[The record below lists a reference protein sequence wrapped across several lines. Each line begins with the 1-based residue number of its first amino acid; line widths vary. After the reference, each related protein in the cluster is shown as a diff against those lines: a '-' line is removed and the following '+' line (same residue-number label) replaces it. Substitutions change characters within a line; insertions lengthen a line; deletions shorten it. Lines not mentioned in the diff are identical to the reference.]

1 MAESPKTL
9 YEISL
14 EQVAY
19 RLNCL
24 VHYYKD
30 ALLHKTKSLEMSILN
45 PYYNNGIL
53 ENGTSQDHDDL
64 MESDDSDEC
73 TGARFLR
80 RTQSIDDSSK
90 DRRDSTITKHH
101 LSSPPLPTSSQKPKI
116 PLGSTRASNFLV
128 NSSHCD
134 DRLKRMKRGYHSFV
148 NTFIFGGARRFNER
162 TTPMDIDEQTM
173 FIRSYRVPTLLVENI
188 LETFQQKFPL
198 TDRVL
203 KLAIFNGG
211 INRLTKI
218 KIEDASNLSTV
229 ATKITQLSPL
239 RKMAHKLVSLSAHNV
254 AESCNDE
261 SILVYMKHLKT
272 LDISD
277 SRGNPDHDDRLGT
290 FIHEFAKFKHL
301 VELDI
306 SGRASVTYQDIR
318 KLVIAKKS
326 NPNTESLQ
334 FLGLLESMVNY
345 DEIFDIL
352 KISGDELMMTGT
364 GNTRQIIECLKRYQ
378 DNVNFV
384 AKALISLYVSRGQ
397 FEPEEILTYR
407 EEILNY
413 IILLLHRY
421 ISSVNVV
428 LVGTACLYI
437 FTHLS
442 SIELIP
448 STLLAKEVE
457 INIMVLEKYPTNQ
470 AIVKNILFCLCIDRI
485 LQDVSFDR
493 MRCLQNVMDTL
504 VTFQDVTICRLA
516 LAICSILAAKVPT
529 EQTQTIGANQKYMK
543 RLIEF
548 VDRRKIF
555 SNGRASPEYD
565 NQILLFK
572 LALSALWNFTD
583 ESPKTCE
590 IFIQHKGLKLYINA
604 LEEFKDD
611 TMIEVKILG
620 LINNIAEV
628 ATLRENLVNANL
640 LLHLKRLIDSKHID
654 ISYFSSGILAQLCS
668 DRNLDWPELDGF
680 NLKKVMK
687 TMKRVVLS
695 WKTPSFEMVAY
706 RSFVPFLQLLECYDH
721 EGIQLWALW
730 AIRHVT
736 SKSGTRKY
744 CEMLHEER
752 CLGLIIDIIDE
763 KLKSYHFHDRRHRQ
777 FMRARLMEVVSDNC
791 YDNSRCFKCES
802 KEPNIANV
810 LRNEAADDLSN
821 DDQQFLKECNTTS
834 KMKQSTDDKQ
844 FLKECNTTSIMKQST
859 DESIDSIYRCMEN
872 SFNID
877 GKIEVSRSCPKPNF
891 DHLIISKE
899 DLKLFRQLNDKN
911 RISLISCDCSLR
923 VYLCEDPFLCLPSLI
938 LKTFQRH
945 CPRLL
950 PTELSF

>member
-229 ATKITQLSPL
+229 GLNMISQHRVQFLHVSNLKKCSVNELVSCLSDWSIKNLEELSVRNCSFTLYNKAFFILSLTHLTKLRSLDVSYTDFNNHGLEIIAEDLPFLKSLNISATKITQLSPL

-352 KISGDELMMTGT
+352 KISGDELMMTG
-364 GNTRQIIECLKRYQ
+364 K
-378 DNVNFV
+378 
-384 AKALISLYVSRGQ
+384 
-397 FEPEEILTYR
+397 
-407 EEILNY
+407 
-413 IILLLHRY
+413 
-421 ISSVNVV
+421 
-428 LVGTACLYI
+428 
-437 FTHLS
+437 
-442 SIELIP
+442 
-448 STLLAKEVE
+448 
-457 INIMVLEKYPTNQ
+457 
-470 AIVKNILFCLCIDRI
+470 
-485 LQDVSFDR
+485 
-493 MRCLQNVMDTL
+493 
-504 VTFQDVTICRLA
+504 
-516 LAICSILAAKVPT
+516 
-529 EQTQTIGANQKYMK
+529 
-543 RLIEF
+543 
-548 VDRRKIF
+548 
-555 SNGRASPEYD
+555 
-565 NQILLFK
+565 
-572 LALSALWNFTD
+572 
-583 ESPKTCE
+583 
-590 IFIQHKGLKLYINA
+590 
-604 LEEFKDD
+604 
-611 TMIEVKILG
+611 
-620 LINNIAEV
+620 
-628 ATLRENLVNANL
+628 
-640 LLHLKRLIDSKHID
+640 
-654 ISYFSSGILAQLCS
+654 
-668 DRNLDWPELDGF
+668 
-680 NLKKVMK
+680 
-687 TMKRVVLS
+687 
-695 WKTPSFEMVAY
+695 
-706 RSFVPFLQLLECYDH
+706 
-721 EGIQLWALW
+721 
-730 AIRHVT
+730 
-736 SKSGTRKY
+736 
-744 CEMLHEER
+744 
-752 CLGLIIDIIDE
+752 
-763 KLKSYHFHDRRHRQ
+763 
-777 FMRARLMEVVSDNC
+777 
-791 YDNSRCFKCES
+791 
-802 KEPNIANV
+802 
-810 LRNEAADDLSN
+810 
-821 DDQQFLKECNTTS
+821 
-834 KMKQSTDDKQ
+834 
-844 FLKECNTTSIMKQST
+844 
-859 DESIDSIYRCMEN
+859 
-872 SFNID
+872 
-877 GKIEVSRSCPKPNF
+877 
-891 DHLIISKE
+891 
-899 DLKLFRQLNDKN
+899 
-911 RISLISCDCSLR
+911 
-923 VYLCEDPFLCLPSLI
+923 
-938 LKTFQRH
+938 
-945 CPRLL
+945 
-950 PTELSF
+950 